1 MSESDNSSRQQF
13 SLPRFQFSLR
23 WLLIAVTGICVLL
36 GFAYVFDALVLIVI
50 GMLLWC
56 AIPTPLVICL
66 IYGQGDYRAFAIG
79 ALMPWVV
86 SWIEAARGSVFSGLE
101 VLLLMVPSLLCGILA
116 VATRRWVARRTGP

>member
-1 MSESDNSSRQQF
+1 MPESAKPSRQQI
-13 SLPRFQFSLR
+13 SLPRFQFSLG

-36 GFAYVFDALVLIVI
+36 GLAYVFDAFVFAVI

-66 IYGQGDYRAFAIG
+66 VYGQGDHRAFAIG

-86 SWIEAARGSVFSGLE
+86 SWIEAARGSVFSGLG
-101 VLLLMVPSLLCGILA
+101 VLLLVVPSLLCGLLA
-116 VATRRWVARRTGP
+116 VATRRWVVRRASP